1 LKKKTRPAL
10 ACAYWESGDVR
21 RAFEL
26 FLALAERGDA
36 IAQLNLGYFF
46 DCGIAVEQDETKAL
60 YWYRRAY
67 LKGDPCGANNIGTI
81 YRDRG
86 ELRRAAGWF
95 LRAIKG
101 GDDGSALT
109 LAQMYLAADVYPDRA
124 LKYLKIVTAS
134 NTVSESEQEEAA
146 RLLEGL
152 APTRSRTREPRR
164 RSARR

>member
-1 LKKKTRPAL
+1 LKQKTRSAL

-26 FLALAERGDA
+26 FLALAQRGDA

-46 DCGIAVEQDETKAL
+46 DRGIAVEKD
-60 YWYRRAY
+60 
-67 LKGDPCGANNIGTI
+67 DANNIGTI

-109 LAQMYLAADVYPDRA
+109 LAQMYLAADIYPDRA

-134 NTVSESEQEEAA
+134 NTVRA
-146 RLLEGL
+146 
-152 APTRSRTREPRR
+152 
-164 RSARR
+164 